1 SVFAARNPWANLE
14 QYTFENIAQWLKKVR
29 DVDIYPTFKQAYE
42 RNEIDDREIELKLQQ
57 WLKQIN
63 PSIAKNHVETYARK
77 SLDLAHLTVLNRVS
91 ESQDIANH
99 RTNALNKTD
108 DMNTTSLV
116 STYITDKNDKKLI
129 DKVDYHVIK
138 WCKLYVDDAQSGWTM
153 PNRDQGL
160 FVAWRCLVQHDPALS
175 KKQRTRLKTLP
186 DNAEDLLEVCLEAL
200 GVSEGQIQSYL
211 ENHLLALPGWA

>member
-1 SVFAARNPWANLE
+1 MGMNKVITNQNQYTDDINHIISEASRVIVPLSPISVFAARNPWANLE

-29 DVDIYPTFKQAYE
+29 DVDIYPTFNTFKQAYE
-42 RNEIDDREIELKLQQ
+42 RNEIGDREIELKLQQ

-63 PSIAKNHVETYARK
+63 PSIDKNHVETYARK

-116 STYITDKNDKKLI
+116 STYITEKI
-129 DKVDYHVIK
+129 
-138 WCKLYVDDAQSGWTM
+138 
-153 PNRDQGL
+153 
-160 FVAWRCLVQHDPALS
+160 
-175 KKQRTRLKTLP
+175 
-186 DNAEDLLEVCLEAL
+186 
-200 GVSEGQIQSYL
+200 
-211 ENHLLALPGWA
+211 